1 MRALNLDLYQLKKQK
16 DKKEGT
22 DQVYEPQIS
31 PLPTFLPHLFSNT
44 ATYHQM
50 REPVRSSNTADPIVD
65 HTPSP
70 CSDTHTARIA
80 GIEMDTRSESTS
92 IARLV

>member
-1 MRALNLDLYQLKKQK
+1 MNLKY
-16 DKKEGT
+16 
-22 DQVYEPQIS
+22 
-31 PLPTFLPHLFSNT
+31 LPFLRFSHIFFQNT

-70 CSDTHTARIA
+70 CFDTHTAVIA

-92 IARLV
+92 IARLVCYDCNTDGVGSVCL